1 MQNQEVKGT
10 LAKLLATEN
19 IIVEHRRCETAQFD
33 VDKRVLTLPL
43 WDASDRVYNMLVGH
57 EVGHALYTPNEDWSK
72 KYDIPQSYVN
82 VTEDARIEKLMK
94 RKFPGLTKDF
104 YKGYQELND
113 DDFFQLED
121 EDISKLNL
129 IDRINLYYKIGSYSI
144 IPFND
149 AEMAL
154 RDATGATET
163 FLEAIEAAR
172 AIYEYEK
179 QRKEEEKLANIGLKD
194 ATEGVNLDQNEGEST
209 GNAGADESKE
219 GQPQNK
225 QGNPEESESEEAES
239 NSTTGKQ
246 GGTTSK
252 PDLESKT
259 DAALNDAVKELA
271 KDSGHYE
278 PTYMEVDDIDIK
290 HHVVSPHRIHAL
302 NNEFWGHARF
312 TDPDYDAYQGKPLDW
327 TTVDNEYRQWK
338 RLGARE
344 VNYLAKEFEMKK
356 AATAYSR
363 ATVARTGVLDT
374 SKLHQYKFND
384 DIFKKVTMIPEG
396 KNHGLIFLLDWSGSM
411 ADDIHDTY
419 KQLLSLCLF
428 CRKVGIPFDVYSFVG
443 DASFYPEDFNRD
455 SYEEWTGRL
464 GTLHIPEHFFL
475 VNLLSSTLNNKQFD
489 TYARDIWRI
498 TTMFDT
504 RYGYRYSRSAWGQT
518 DEEWERKLA
527 IPDAIP
533 THMQLGGTPLCEAI
547 GCLQTII
554 PDFRRRN
561 GVEKVHISILSDG
574 EAAHPGIWMKSDYH
588 GDERIFRG
596 SVRYQTQ
603 IRDRKTGRIH
613 KFDESA
619 PFTKQLLRYLKGK
632 FPECNFLGFRIITQR
647 DLRRILDREC
657 NNYGWDRPD
666 MRQKGAAVVEKYISG
681 FRKTKCVAAPV
692 LGYQEIYF
700 IASSALNT
708 EVEFDVDVDATKNQI
723 KNAFQKSLKGKKNNK
738 KILSSFIDQIA

>member
-33 VDKRVLTLPL
+33 VDKRILTLPI

-72 KYDIPQSYVN
+72 KYDLPQSYVN

-113 DDFFQLED
+113 DDFFQIED
-121 EDISKLNL
+121 EDISRLNL
-129 IDRINLYYKIGSYSI
+129 IDRINLYFKIGSYSI

-149 AEMAL
+149 TEMAL
-154 RDATGATET
+154 RDATGAAET
-163 FLEAIEAAR
+163 FLDAIEAAK
-172 AIYEYEK
+172 AIYAYEK
-179 QRKEEEKLANIGLKD
+179 EKKEEEKLANIGLKD
-194 ATEGVNLDQNEGEST
+194 ATEGVNLDETEGESV
-209 GNAGADESKE
+209 GNNDQGEDQQTK
-219 GQPQNK
+219 PQSQ
-225 QGNPEESESEEAES
+225 QGTPEEGEDDEEAE
-239 NSTTGKQ
+239 NDPVAGEQ
-246 GGTTSK
+246 GGTSA
-252 PDLESKT
+252 DLESKT
-259 DAALNDAVKELA
+259 DRALQDAVRDMT
-271 KDSGHYE
+271 KDAGHYE
-278 PTYMEVDDIDIK
+278 PTYMEIDDIDIK
-290 HHVVSPHRIHAL
+290 HHVVSPHRIHKL
-302 NNEFWGHARF
+302 NNEFWNHERYTNPDADNYCGKILDF
-312 TDPDYDAYQGKPLDW
+312 TFI
-327 TTVDNEYRQWK
+327 DNEYRQWK
-338 RLGARE
+338 RLSSRE

-443 DASFYPEDFNRD
+443 DASFYPETFNRD
-455 SYEEWTGRL
+455 SYDEWTGRL

-498 TTMFDT
+498 TTMFDC
-504 RYGYRYSRSAWGQT
+504 RYGYRSRRWS
-518 DEEWERKLA
+518 EEMYERSSS

-533 THMQLGGTPLCEAI
+533 SHMQLGGTPLCEAI

-554 PDFRRRN
+554 PDFKRRN
-561 GVEKVHISILSDG
+561 GVEKVHVSILSDG
-574 EAAHPGIWMKSDYH
+574 EAAHPGIWMKSNYK
-588 GDERIFRG
+588 GDDRIFRG

-603 IRDRKTGRIH
+603 IRDRKNGRIY
-613 KFDESA
+613 KFYESA
-619 PFTKQLLRYLKGK
+619 PFTKQLLNYLKGK
-632 FPECNFLGFRIITQR
+632 FPECNFLGFRIITAR
-647 DLRRILDREC
+647 DLRR
-657 NNYGWDRPD
+657 
-666 MRQKGAAVVEKYISG
+666 VFEKEANVDWGNFEKRVASQTQTDKYMSEY
-681 FRKTKCVAAPV
+681 RKTKCVAFKG
-692 LGYQEIYF
+692 LGFQEIYF
-700 IASSALNT
+700 IQSSALNT
-708 EVEFDVDVDATKNQI
+708 DVEFDVDVEATKAQI
-723 KNAFQKSLKGKKNNK
+723 KTAFQKSLKGKKNNK

>member
-33 VDKRVLTLPL
+33 VDKRILTLPI

-72 KYDIPQSYVN
+72 KYDLPQSYVN

-113 DDFFQLED
+113 DDFFQIED
-121 EDISKLNL
+121 EDISRLNL
-129 IDRINLYYKIGSYSI
+129 IDRINLYFKIGSYSI

-149 AEMAL
+149 TEMAL
-154 RDATGATET
+154 RDATGAAET
-163 FLEAIEAAR
+163 FLDAIEAAK
-172 AIYEYEK
+172 AIYAYEK
-179 QRKEEEKLANIGLKD
+179 EKKEEEKLANIGLKD
-194 ATEGVNLDQNEGEST
+194 ATEGVNLDETEGESV
-209 GNAGADESKE
+209 GNNDQGEDQQTK
-219 GQPQNK
+219 PQSQ
-225 QGNPEESESEEAES
+225 QGTPEEGEDDEEAE
-239 NSTTGKQ
+239 NDPVAGEQ
-246 GGTTSK
+246 GGTSA
-252 PDLESKT
+252 DLESKT
-259 DAALNDAVKELA
+259 DRALQDAVRDMT
-271 KDSGHYE
+271 KDAGHYE
-278 PTYMEVDDIDIK
+278 PTYMEIDDIDIK
-290 HHVVSPHRIHAL
+290 HHVVSPHRIHKL
-302 NNEFWGHARF
+302 NNEFWNHERYTNPDADNYCGKILDF
-312 TDPDYDAYQGKPLDW
+312 TFI
-327 TTVDNEYRQWK
+327 DNEYRQWK
-338 RLGARE
+338 RLSSRE

-443 DASFYPEDFNRD
+443 DASFYPETFNRD
-455 SYEEWTGRL
+455 SYDEWTGRL

-498 TTMFDT
+498 TTMFDC
-504 RYGYRYSRSAWGQT
+504 RYGYRSRRWS
-518 DEEWERKLA
+518 EEMYERSSS

-533 THMQLGGTPLCEAI
+533 SHMQLGGTPLCEAI

-554 PDFRRRN
+554 PDFKRRN
-561 GVEKVHISILSDG
+561 GVEKVHVSILSDG
-574 EAAHPGIWMKSDYH
+574 EAAHPGIWMKSNYN
-588 GDERIFRG
+588 GDDRIFRG

-603 IRDRKTGRIH
+603 IRDRKNGRIY
-613 KFDESA
+613 KFYESA
-619 PFTKQLLRYLKGK
+619 PFTKQLLNYLKGK
-632 FPECNFLGFRIITQR
+632 FPECNFLGFRIITAR
-647 DLRRILDREC
+647 DLRR
-657 NNYGWDRPD
+657 
-666 MRQKGAAVVEKYISG
+666 VFEKEANVDWGNFEKRVASQTQTDKYMSEY
-681 FRKTKCVAAPV
+681 RKTKCVAFKG
-692 LGYQEIYF
+692 LGFQEIYF
-700 IASSALNT
+700 IQSSALNT
-708 EVEFDVDVDATKNQI
+708 DVEFDVDVEATKAQI
-723 KNAFQKSLKGKKNNK
+723 KTAFQKSLKGKKNNK

>member
-33 VDKRVLTLPL
+33 VDKRILTLPI

-72 KYDIPQSYVN
+72 KYDLPQSYVN

-94 RKFPGLTKDF
+94 RKFPGLTNDF

-113 DDFFQLED
+113 DDFFQIED
-121 EDISKLNL
+121 EDISRLNL
-129 IDRINLYYKIGSYSI
+129 IDRINLYFKIGSYSI

-149 AEMAL
+149 TEMAL
-154 RDATGATET
+154 RDATGAAET
-163 FLEAIEAAR
+163 FLDAIEAAK
-172 AIYEYEK
+172 AIYAYEK
-179 QRKEEEKLANIGLKD
+179 EKKEEEKLANIGLKD
-194 ATEGVNLDQNEGEST
+194 ATEGVNLDETEGESV
-209 GNAGADESKE
+209 GNNDQGEDQQTK
-219 GQPQNK
+219 PQSQ
-225 QGNPEESESEEAES
+225 QGTPEEGEDDEEAE
-239 NSTTGKQ
+239 NDPVAGEQ
-246 GGTTSK
+246 GGTSA
-252 PDLESKT
+252 DLESKT
-259 DAALNDAVKELA
+259 DRALQDAVRDMT
-271 KDSGHYE
+271 KDAGHYE
-278 PTYMEVDDIDIK
+278 PTYMEIDDIDIK
-290 HHVVSPHRIHAL
+290 HHVVSPHRIHKL
-302 NNEFWGHARF
+302 NNEFWNHERYTNPDADNYCGKILDF
-312 TDPDYDAYQGKPLDW
+312 TFI
-327 TTVDNEYRQWK
+327 DNEYRQWK
-338 RLGARE
+338 RLSSRE

-443 DASFYPEDFNRD
+443 DASFYPETFNRD
-455 SYEEWTGRL
+455 SYDEWTGRL

-498 TTMFDT
+498 TTMFDC
-504 RYGYRYSRSAWGQT
+504 RYGYRSRRWS
-518 DEEWERKLA
+518 EEMYERSSS

-533 THMQLGGTPLCEAI
+533 SHMQLGGTPLCEAI

-554 PDFRRRN
+554 PDFKRRN
-561 GVEKVHISILSDG
+561 GVEKVHVSILSDG
-574 EAAHPGIWMKSDYH
+574 EAAHPGIWMKSNYK
-588 GDERIFRG
+588 GDDRIFRG

-603 IRDRKTGRIH
+603 IRDRKNGRIY
-613 KFDESA
+613 KFYESA
-619 PFTKQLLRYLKGK
+619 PFTKQLLNYLKGK
-632 FPECNFLGFRIITQR
+632 FPECNFLGFRIITAR
-647 DLRRILDREC
+647 DLRR
-657 NNYGWDRPD
+657 
-666 MRQKGAAVVEKYISG
+666 VFEKEANVDWGNFEKRVASQTQTDKYMSEY
-681 FRKTKCVAAPV
+681 RKTKCVAFKG
-692 LGYQEIYF
+692 LGFQEIYF
-700 IASSALNT
+700 IQSSALNT
-708 EVEFDVDVDATKNQI
+708 DVEFDVDVEATKAQI
-723 KNAFQKSLKGKKNNK
+723 KTAFQKSLKGKKNNK

>member
-33 VDKRVLTLPL
+33 VDKRILTLPI

-72 KYDIPQSYVN
+72 EYDLPQSYVN

-113 DDFFQLED
+113 DDFFQIED
-121 EDISKLNL
+121 EDISTLNL
-129 IDRINLYYKIGSYSI
+129 IDRINLYFKIGSYNI
-144 IPFND
+144 IPFN
-149 AEMAL
+149 APEMAL
-154 RDATGATET
+154 RDATGAAET
-163 FLEAIEAAR
+163 FLDAIEAAR
-172 AIYEYEK
+172 AIYNYEK
-179 QRKEEEKLANIGLKD
+179 AKKEEEKLANIGLED
-194 ATEGVNLDQNEGEST
+194 TTEGVNLDQNEGQST
-209 GNAGADESKE
+209 GNSGEDESKE

-225 QGNPEESESEEAES
+225 QGNPEESESDEAES
-239 NSTTGKQ
+239 NTTTSKQ
-246 GGTTSK
+246 GGDTA
-252 PDLESKT
+252 DLESRT
-259 DAALNDAVKELA
+259 DKALQDAVKDMT
-271 KDSGHYE
+271 KDAGHYE
-278 PTYMEVDDIDIK
+278 PTYMEVDDVDLK
-290 HHVVSPHRIHAL
+290 HHVVSPHKVHEL
-302 NNEFWGHARF
+302 NTEFWSHPRY
-312 TDPDYDAYQGKPLDW
+312 TNPDYESFQGKVLDFSY
-327 TTVDNEYRQWK
+327 VDNEYRQWK
-338 RLGARE
+338 RLSARE

-363 ATVARTGVLDT
+363 SSIARTGVLDT

-443 DASFYPEDFNRD
+443 DGSWYPETFNRD

-464 GTLHIPEHFFL
+464 GTLHIPENFFL
-475 VNLLSSTLNNKQFD
+475 VNLLSSSLNNKLFD
-489 TYARDIWRI
+489 TYARDVWRI
-498 TTMFDT
+498 TTMFNT
-504 RYGYRYSRSAWGQT
+504 RYGYRYSRCGQS
-518 DEEWERKLA
+518 DEEWERRMN

-533 THMQLGGTPLCEAI
+533 SHMQLGGTPLCEAI
-547 GCLQTII
+547 GCLQSII
-554 PDFRRRN
+554 PDFKRRN
-561 GVEKVHISILSDG
+561 GVEKVHVSILSDG
-574 EAAHPGIWMKSDYH
+574 EAAHPGIWMKSNYH
-588 GDERIFRG
+588 GDDRIFRG

-657 NNYGWDRPD
+657 NNYGWDKPELKQR
-666 MRQKGAAVVEKYISG
+666 GAAAVEKYISG
-681 FRKTKCVAAPV
+681 FRKTKCIAAPI
-692 LGYQEIYF
+692 LGFQEIYF
-700 IASSALNT
+700 IASTALNT
-708 EVEFDVDVDATKNQI
+708 EVEFDVDVEATKAQI
-723 KNAFQKSLKGKKNNK
+723 KTAFQKSLKGKKNNK
-738 KILSSFIDQIA
+738 KILSAFIDQIA

>member
-33 VDKRVLTLPL
+33 VDKRILTLPI

-72 KYDIPQSYVN
+72 KYDLPQSYVN

-113 DDFFQLED
+113 DDFFQIED
-121 EDISKLNL
+121 EDISRLNL
-129 IDRINLYYKIGSYSI
+129 IDRINLYFKIGSYSI

-149 AEMAL
+149 TEMAL
-154 RDATGATET
+154 RDATGAAET
-163 FLEAIEAAR
+163 FLDAIEAAK
-172 AIYEYEK
+172 AIYAYEK
-179 QRKEEEKLANIGLKD
+179 EKKEEEKLANIGLKD
-194 ATEGVNLDQNEGEST
+194 ATEGVNLDETEGESV
-209 GNAGADESKE
+209 GNNDQGEDQQTK
-219 GQPQNK
+219 PQSQ
-225 QGNPEESESEEAES
+225 QGTPEEGEDDEEAE
-239 NSTTGKQ
+239 NDPVAGEQ
-246 GGTTSK
+246 GGTSA
-252 PDLESKT
+252 DLESKT
-259 DAALNDAVKELA
+259 DRALQDAVRDMT
-271 KDSGHYE
+271 KDAGHYE
-278 PTYMEVDDIDIK
+278 PTYMEIDDIDIK
-290 HHVVSPHRIHAL
+290 HHVVSPHRIHKL
-302 NNEFWGHARF
+302 NNEYWNHERYTNPDADNYCGKILDF
-312 TDPDYDAYQGKPLDW
+312 TFI
-327 TTVDNEYRQWK
+327 DNEYRQWK
-338 RLGARE
+338 RLSSRE

-443 DASFYPEDFNRD
+443 DASFYPETFNRD
-455 SYEEWTGRL
+455 SYDEWTGRL

-498 TTMFDT
+498 TTMFDC
-504 RYGYRYSRSAWGQT
+504 RYGYRSRRWS
-518 DEEWERKLA
+518 EEMYERSSS

-533 THMQLGGTPLCEAI
+533 SHMQLGGTPLCEAI

-554 PDFRRRN
+554 PDFKRRN
-561 GVEKVHISILSDG
+561 GVEKVHVSILSDG
-574 EAAHPGIWMKSDYH
+574 EAAHPGIWMKSNYK
-588 GDERIFRG
+588 GDDRIFRG

-603 IRDRKTGRIH
+603 IRDRKNGRIY
-613 KFDESA
+613 KFYESA
-619 PFTKQLLRYLKGK
+619 PFTKQLLNYLKGK
-632 FPECNFLGFRIITQR
+632 FPECNFLGFRIITAR
-647 DLRRILDREC
+647 DLRR
-657 NNYGWDRPD
+657 
-666 MRQKGAAVVEKYISG
+666 VFEKEANVDWGNFEKRVASQTQTDKYMSEY
-681 FRKTKCVAAPV
+681 RKTKCVAFKG
-692 LGYQEIYF
+692 LGFQEIYF
-700 IASSALNT
+700 IQSSALNT
-708 EVEFDVDVDATKNQI
+708 DVEFDVDVEATKAQI
-723 KNAFQKSLKGKKNNK
+723 KTAFQKSLKGKKNNK